1 VQRNGYTGYIVY
13 GERVM
18 KTIAAPTAIA
28 AFQSRPDVQQ
38 VLPRLACSSSLRG
51 RKANTRRTRQDD
63 KPQSRETFAMQLQ
76 NKHSPRVPPTVAV
89 AVTFDL

>member
-1 VQRNGYTGYIVY
+1 
-13 GERVM
+13 M

-28 AFQSRPDVQQ
+28 ASQSRPDVQQ

-63 KPQSRETFAMQLQ
+63 KPQSRETFAMQRPEQALPPRKRRLRRQ
-76 NKHSPRVPPTVAV
+76 PECHLRWPSP
-89 AVTFDL
+89 